1 MAYIL
6 TQKLKEMSNIKF
18 KELFI
23 WHKANFTI
31 QATGITYQPNT
42 VFSAGT
48 NRFGYDTLLPIRM
61 KDRRAISH
69 LTAAHSRDCVT
80 DLRINPDTTL
90 VASTN
95 KYPGRGYGAKS

>member
-6 TQKLKEMSNIKF
+6 TQKLKAMSNIKF

-23 WHKANFTI
+23 RHKANSTI
-31 QATGITYQPNT
+31 QATGITCQPNT
-42 VFSAGT
+42 VFNVGT
-48 NRFGYDTLLPIRM
+48 NCFGYDTLLVIRM

-69 LTAAHSRDCVT
+69 LTAAHSRDYVT
-80 DLRINPDTTL
+80 DWRINPDPTL
-90 VASTN
+90 VASTG